1 MIVFVFFSI
10 TPMFSPKLNL
20 ILTPRSEKD
29 VYAPD
34 LNEATVNILSLI
46 FEFKLATAIH
56 IARFLGQKE
65 VNRYLYTK
73 LRRLW
78 QGGFL
83 ESLQL
88 YQGTRLGMPLYYMLS
103 KEGLGV
109 VTKHHHYDKLYLKT
123 YPSPNTLI
131 SSGLFQHEAEI
142 VELASLESLAASD
155 KIKITFVGEVGSL
168 IREARSDK
176 RIEVLTPDYTVFYT
190 ANDVTETVYTEFE
203 RSNKSIG
210 AMMRKIERYDRN
222 LEPGEREHTT
232 LRLIFD
238 NERMERSFWLHLL
251 LERSHLARNLR
262 IVTTNLALAQTSE
275 KFLKEIYATEDGIA
289 LKRDGR
295 VLAEIGERE
304 KLFGLV

>member
-1 MIVFVFFSI
+1 
-10 TPMFSPKLNL
+10 MFSPKLNL

-29 VYAPD
+29 IYAPD
-34 LNEATVNILSLI
+34 LNEATLNILSLV

-56 IARFLGQKE
+56 IARFLGQKD

-78 QGGFL
+78 QGGLL

-103 KEGLGV
+103 KEGLSV
-109 VTKHHHYDKLYLKT
+109 VAKYHHYDKTYLKT

-131 SSGLFQHEAEI
+131 SSGLFHHEAEI
-142 VELASLESLAASD
+142 VELASLESLATTD
-155 KIKITFVGEVGSL
+155 KTKITFVGEVGSL

-190 ANDVTETVYTEFE
+190 TNDVTETVYTEFE

-222 LEPGEREHTT
+222 LEPNEREYTT

-262 IVTTNLALAQTSE
+262 IVTTNLALVQTTE
-275 KFLKEIYATEDGIA
+275 QFLKEIYAKEDEIA

-295 VLAEIGERE
+295 VIAEVKERR
-304 KLFGLV
+304 KLREHV

>member
-1 MIVFVFFSI
+1 
-10 TPMFSPKLNL
+10 MFSPKLNL
-20 ILTPRSEKD
+20 VLTPRSDKD
-29 VYAPD
+29 VYSPD
-34 LNEATVNILSLI
+34 LNAATLNILSLI

-56 IARFLGQKE
+56 IARFLGETE
-65 VNRYLYTK
+65 VNRYLYMK

-78 QGGFL
+78 QGGLL

-103 KEGLGV
+103 KEGLNAV
-109 VTKHHHYDKLYLKT
+109 AKHHHYDKAFLKT
-123 YPSPNTLI
+123 YPSPVTLI

-155 KIKITFVGEVGSL
+155 KIKIAFVGEVGSL

-190 ANDVTETVYTEFE
+190 ANDITETVYTEFE

-251 LERSHLARNLR
+251 LERSHLARNLQ
-262 IVTTNLALAQTSE
+262 IVTTNLTLVQTTE
-275 KFLKEIYATEDGIA
+275 QFFEPIYATEDRIS

-295 VLAEIGERE
+295 VMVELGERI
-304 KLFGLV
+304 KLFA

>member
-1 MIVFVFFSI
+1 
-10 TPMFSPKLNL
+10 MFSPKLNL
-20 ILTPRSEKD
+20 ILTPRSDKD
-29 VYAPD
+29 VYVPD
-34 LNEATVNILSLI
+34 LNEATLNILSLI

-56 IARFLGQKE
+56 IARFLGQKD

-73 LRRLW
+73 LHRLW
-78 QGGFL
+78 QGGLL

-103 KEGLGV
+103 KEGLSV
-109 VTKHHHYDKLYLKT
+109 VAKHNHYDKAYLKT
-123 YPSPNTLI
+123 YPSPATLI
-131 SSGLFQHEAEI
+131 SSGIFYHEAEI
-142 VELASLESLAASD
+142 MELASLESLASTE
-155 KIKITFVGEVGSL
+155 KIKIAFVGEVGSL

-176 RIEVLTPDYTVFYT
+176 RIEILTPDYTVFYT
-190 ANDVTETVYTEFE
+190 TNDVTETVYTEFE

-222 LEPGEREHTT
+222 LEPSEREHAT

-262 IVTTNLALAQTSE
+262 IVTTNLALVQTTE
-275 KFLKEIYATEDGIA
+275 QFLESVYATEDSIK

-295 VLAEIGERE
+295 VVAEIGERM
-304 KLFGLV
+304 KLFEIL

>member
-1 MIVFVFFSI
+1 
-10 TPMFSPKLNL
+10 MFSPKLNL
-20 ILTPRSEKD
+20 ILTPRSDKD

-34 LNEATVNILSLI
+34 LNEATLTILSLI

-56 IARFLGQKE
+56 IARFLGQKD

-78 QGGFL
+78 QGGLL

-103 KEGLGV
+103 KEGLNIV
-109 VTKHHHYDKLYLKT
+109 AKHHHYDKAFLKT
-123 YPSPNTLI
+123 YPSPTTLI
-131 SSGLFQHEAEI
+131 SSGLFHHEAEI
-142 VELASLESLAASD
+142 VELASLESLATSD
-155 KIKITFVGEVGSL
+155 MVKITFVGEVGSL

-190 ANDVTETVYTEFE
+190 TNNVTETIYTEFE

-222 LEPGEREHTT
+222 LEPSEREHTT

-251 LERSHLARNLR
+251 LERSHLAQNLR
-262 IVTTNLALAQTSE
+262 IVTTNLALVQTTE
-275 KFLKEIYATEDGIA
+275 QFLKAVYATEDAIK

-295 VLAEIGERE
+295 VIADVEERR
-304 KLFGLV
+304 KLFSYL

>member
-1 MIVFVFFSI
+1 
-10 TPMFSPKLNL
+10 MFSPKLNL

-29 VYAPD
+29 IYSPD
-34 LNEATVNILSLI
+34 LNDATLNILSLI

-56 IARFLGQKE
+56 IARFLGQKD

-78 QGGFL
+78 QGGLL

-103 KEGLGV
+103 KEGLNIV
-109 VTKHHHYDKLYLKT
+109 SKHHHYDKAYLKT

-131 SSGLFQHEAEI
+131 SSGLFHHEAEI

-155 KIKITFVGEVGSL
+155 KVKIAFVGEVGSL

-190 ANDVTETVYTEFE
+190 ANNVTETVYTEFE

-222 LEPGEREHTT
+222 LEPNECEHTT

-262 IVTTNLALAQTSE
+262 IVTTNLALVQTTE
-275 KFLKEIYATEDGIA
+275 QFLEAIYATEDSIK

-295 VLAEIGERE
+295 VMAEVE
-304 KLFGLV
+304 KRGKVFSSL

>member
-1 MIVFVFFSI
+1 
-10 TPMFSPKLNL
+10 MFSPKLNL
-20 ILTPRSEKD
+20 ILTPRSDKD
-29 VYAPD
+29 VYSPD
-34 LNEATVNILSLI
+34 LNEATLTILSLI
-46 FEFKLATAIH
+46 FELKLATAIH

-65 VNRYLYTK
+65 VNRYLYMK

-78 QGGFL
+78 QGGLL

-103 KEGLGV
+103 KEGLNV
-109 VTKHHHYDKLYLKT
+109 IAKHHHYDKSFLKT
-123 YPSPNTLI
+123 HSSPTAFI
-131 SSGLFQHEAEI
+131 ASGLFHHEAEV
-142 VELASLESLAASD
+142 VELASLEALAASD
-155 KIKITFVGEVGSL
+155 KTKIAFVGEVGSL
-168 IREARSDK
+168 IREVRSDK

-190 ANDVTETVYTEFE
+190 ADGVTETVYTEFE

-222 LEPGEREHTT
+222 LEPGERQHTT

-251 LERSHLARNLR
+251 LEKSHLARNLR
-262 IVTTNLALAQTSE
+262 ITTTNIALVQTTE
-275 KFLKEIYATEDGIA
+275 QFLEAVYATEESIE

-295 VLAEIGERE
+295 ITTKVQERKILFSALA
-304 KLFGLV
+304 KT

>member
-1 MIVFVFFSI
+1 
-10 TPMFSPKLNL
+10 MFSPKLNL

-29 VYAPD
+29 VYSPD
-34 LNEATVNILSLI
+34 LNEVTLNILSLI

-65 VNRYLYTK
+65 VNRYLYMK

-78 QGGFL
+78 QGGLL

-103 KEGLGV
+103 KDGLKIVGDY
-109 VTKHHHYDKLYLKT
+109 KHYDKVFLKT
-123 YPSPNTLI
+123 YPSPASFI

-142 VELASLESLAASD
+142 VELASLEALVASD
-155 KIKITFVGEVGSL
+155 KTKIAFVGEVGSL

-190 ANDVTETVYTEFE
+190 TNGITETIYTEFE

-222 LEPGEREHTT
+222 LESGEREHTT

-238 NERMERSFWLHLL
+238 NERMERSFWLHIL
-251 LERSHLARNLR
+251 LEKSHLARNLR
-262 IVTTNLALAQTSE
+262 IVTTNLALVQTTE
-275 KFLKEIYATEDGIA
+275 QFLEAVYATEDSIK

-295 VLAEIGERE
+295 VMVEVGGRG
-304 KLFGLV
+304 KLFEWM

>member
-1 MIVFVFFSI
+1 
-10 TPMFSPKLNL
+10 MFSPKLNL
-20 ILTPRSEKD
+20 ILTPRSAKD
-29 VYAPD
+29 IYCPD
-34 LNEATVNILSLI
+34 LNEATLNILSLI

-65 VNRYLYTK
+65 VNRYLYMK

-78 QGGFL
+78 QGGLL

-103 KEGLGV
+103 KEGLAV
-109 VTKHHHYDKLYLKT
+109 VARHHHYDKEYLKT
-123 YPSPNTLI
+123 YPSPTSFI
-131 SSGLFQHEAEI
+131 SSGLFHHEAEI

-155 KIKITFVGEVGSL
+155 KIKITFIGEVGSL
-168 IREARSDK
+168 IREVRSDK

-190 ANDVTETVYTEFE
+190 SNSITETVYTEFE

-222 LEPGEREHTT
+222 LEPNEREHTT

-262 IVTTNLALAQTSE
+262 VVTTNLSLIQTT
-275 KFLKEIYATEDGIA
+275 KQFLDTVYGMEDSIK

-295 VLAEIGERE
+295 VMALVGKRVR
-304 KLFGLV
+304 LFRQMPDL